1 MLNNIYGV
9 DIDQQAV
16 EVSQLSLYL
25 KLLENETLGST
36 AASLRAESGETVLPP
51 LNKNIQCGNS
61 LVEPDFYQGVQ
72 EEMALY
78 ENKKEEVREI
88 NPFDWNARFSDIMKN
103 GGFDA
108 VIGNPPYV
116 RQEMLGEFKAY
127 FERKYKVFH
136 GMADLYT
143 YFFERGVS
151 LLNNNGLFSIIVA
164 NKWMRANYGE
174 PLRRW
179 LKDRAV
185 HEIIDFGDL
194 QVFQNATTYP
204 CIITISKNAT
214 QKKIDICKVENL
226 RF

>member
-1 MLNNIYGV
+1 
-9 DIDQQAV
+9 
-16 EVSQLSLYL
+16 
-25 KLLENETLGST
+25 
-36 AASLRAESGETVLPP
+36 
-51 LNKNIQCGNS
+51 
-61 LVEPDFYQGVQ
+61 
-72 EEMALY
+72 
-78 ENKKEEVREI
+78 
-88 NPFDWNARFSDIMKN
+88 
-103 GGFDA
+103 
-108 VIGNPPYV
+108 
-116 RQEMLGEFKAY
+116 MLGEFKEY

-204 CIITISKNAT
+204 CIITISKKSTKRKLIFAR
-214 QKKIDICKVENL
+214 L
-226 RF
+226 RI